1 MKKSIWLSMIALIV
15 SITTILIL
23 LISLVSRMNKEYNKP
38 YFMRVNKKFKQY
50 ENQNQD
56 EDESIA
62 NHPPEIYYNLKK
74 EDIQNHFPPKYVYQ
88 DYSYTPN
95 KTSNKS
101 SASEMDID
109 KTMDY
114 SKDISE
120 EENNYQIPTNDFSE
134 KIENH
139 NKNNNPK
146 NKK

>member
-23 LISLVSRMNKEYNKP
+23 LISLISRMNKEYNKP

-50 ENQNQD
+50 ENQNED
-56 EDESIA
+56 EDESTA

-74 EDIQNHFPPKYVYQ
+74 EDIQKHFPPKYVYQ
-88 DYSYTPN
+88 DYSYTPDKDLN
-95 KTSNKS
+95 KTSKPEVGTEKNV
-101 SASEMDID
+101 EHNQ
-109 KTMDY
+109 
-114 SKDISE
+114 E
-120 EENNYQIPTNDFSE
+120 VFEENNYQVPSNDFSE
-134 KIENH
+134 KTENH